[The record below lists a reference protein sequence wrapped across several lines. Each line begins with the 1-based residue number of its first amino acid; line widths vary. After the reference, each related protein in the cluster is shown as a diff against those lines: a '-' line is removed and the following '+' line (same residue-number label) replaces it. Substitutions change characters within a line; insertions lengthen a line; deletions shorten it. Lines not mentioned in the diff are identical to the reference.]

1 VKGIDN
7 PYLNEGFTAEETE
20 LLGCEAD
27 RITDG
32 VCYKNGERY
41 DCSLKDKCPV
51 DFSTERGRRNYD
63 HMLIR
68 RLLKGEVLTDKQ
80 RDIIINHLFEGS
92 KRKDAEVER
101 LVKDSINF
109 EAIF

>member
-1 VKGIDN
+1 
-7 PYLNEGFTAEETE
+7 
-20 LLGCEAD
+20 
-27 RITDG
+27 
-32 VCYKNGERY
+32 
-41 DCSLKDKCPV
+41 
-51 DFSTERGRRNYD
+51 
-63 HMLIR
+63 MLIR

>member
-1 VKGIDN
+1 MRK
-7 PYLNEGFTAEETE
+7 LE
-20 LLGCEAD
+20 LLGCKAD

-51 DFSTERGRRNYD
+51 DFSSERGRRNYD
-63 HMLIR
+63 HILIC

-80 RDIIINHLFEGS
+80 REIVINHLFEECEE
-92 KRKDAEVER
+92 KDTKLEH
-101 LVKDSINF
+101 LVKDAINF